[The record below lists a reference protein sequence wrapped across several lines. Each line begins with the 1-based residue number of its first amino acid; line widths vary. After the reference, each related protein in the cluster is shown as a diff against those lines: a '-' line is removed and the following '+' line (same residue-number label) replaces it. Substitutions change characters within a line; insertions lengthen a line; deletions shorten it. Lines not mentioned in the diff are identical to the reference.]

1 MTIGDLCTKIVW
13 AIHRNDEGIKCDIA
27 AANKAHDETL
37 KAMRELANI
46 TNIQW
51 GLTTRMN
58 YESEIRVAIGIGAMA
73 ATGIIGGVY
82 GVSKIVKKAKK
93 DDTPA

>member
-1 MTIGDLCTKIVW
+1 MTIGDFCTTIVR
-13 AIHRNDEGIKCDIA
+13 AIHYNDEGIKCDMV

-37 KAMRELANI
+37 KAMYKLACI
-46 TNIQW
+46 TDTQW

-58 YESEIRVAIGIGAMA
+58 YEAEIRVAIGLGAMA
-73 ATGIIGGVY
+73 ATGIIGAVY

-93 DDTPA
+93 DDTPE